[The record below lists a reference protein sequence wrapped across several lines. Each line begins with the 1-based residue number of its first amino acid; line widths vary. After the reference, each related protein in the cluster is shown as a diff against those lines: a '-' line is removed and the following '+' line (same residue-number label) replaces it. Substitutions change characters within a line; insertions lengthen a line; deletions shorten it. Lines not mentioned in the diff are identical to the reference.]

1 MMESGVYLARRH
13 HLAEL
18 AEVLHSRGWLTRILD
33 ATGVEAPALPALRVS
48 CPLDPYLDS
57 ADVVTAVG
65 HGNVDWYRW
74 HGGGFIS
81 PVAEVEVAAVEVVRS
96 LLPLRWIR

>member
-1 MMESGVYLARRH
+1 MESTTYLARRH

-18 AEVLHSRGWLTRILD
+18 AEVLRARGWLTRILD
-33 ATGVEAPALPALRVS
+33 AAAVDAAALPALRVS

-65 HGNVDWYRW
+65 YGSVDWYIV
-74 HGGGFIS
+74 G
-81 PVAEVEVAAVEVVRS
+81 ATA
-96 LLPLRWIR
+96 